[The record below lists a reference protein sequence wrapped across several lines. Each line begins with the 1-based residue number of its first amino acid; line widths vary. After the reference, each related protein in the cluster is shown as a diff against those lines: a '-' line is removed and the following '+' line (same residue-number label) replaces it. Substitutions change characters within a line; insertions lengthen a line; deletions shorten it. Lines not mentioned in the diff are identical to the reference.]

1 VKQEIDQHTGQA
13 VLDKLKHLE
22 PQQIALD
29 ETGVTAQHWSVH
41 GGQKGAVEE
50 QVSGH
55 K

>member
-1 VKQEIDQHTGQA
+1 MNQAIDRCTGQA

-22 PQQIALD
+22 PQQIALN
-29 ETGVTAQHWSVH
+29 ETAVTAQHWSVR
-41 GGQKGAVEE
+41 GGQKGTIEE